1 MTDKI
6 FLDSNVLIYSIDDG
20 EVVKQQIANNLITS
34 LSEKGGVISTQVLQE
49 FYNIATKKLGI
60 SKQDAKVLLERL
72 SDCFIVHKNTVSDIL
87 HAIEISIKTQFSF
100 WDSLIL
106 SAAIA
111 EGCTTLYSE
120 DLNDG
125 QIVEEIVINN
135 PMQK

>member
-87 HAIEISIKTQFSF
+87 RAIEISIKTQFSF

-125 QIVEEIVINN
+125 QIVEEIVIKN

>member
-125 QIVEEIVINN
+125 QIVEEIVIKN

>member
-72 SDCFIVHKNTVSDIL
+72 SDCFIVHKNTVPDIL

-125 QIVEEIVINN
+125 QIVEEIVIKN

>member
-34 LSEKGGVISTQVLQE
+34 LSEKGGVISSQVLQE

-125 QIVEEIVINN
+125 QIVEEIVIKN